1 MMEVNFTVVTGST
14 TVMEEVKFSVVTEVN
29 FGDGRGHVLCGE
41 RGQLQCDGR
50 GQLQKWTKST
60 SVVKEAN

>member
-1 MMEVNFTVVTGST
+1 MMEVNFSVVTGST

-50 GQLQKWTKST
+50 GQLQ
-60 SVVKEAN
+60 